1 MSKKKKLR
9 ILLCITIFSAAT
21 PSSNNMDTCIS
32 DRLTESQ
39 CLAIICKE
47 QKCFFYGNSSHLWQ
61 KCPAWES
68 AYNGCSKKYHFAKKC
83 HSASLGMSAI
93 FQSLTLAVVVVHRI
107 CTDDYYLD
115 KIKYGALVSEHLD
128 MRVVLTAFFANL
140 WFKIYICII
149 QVLIIL

>member
-9 ILLCITIFSAAT
+9 ILLCITIFLPVIIWTHVLVIDWLKANVWL
-21 PSSNNMDTCIS
+21 SSVRNRS
-32 DRLTESQ
+32 V
-39 CLAIICKE
+39 
-47 QKCFFYGNSSHLWQ
+47 FYGNSSHLWQ